1 MAHLQGA
8 KIASG
13 TAEAA
18 KKMSSS
24 MMADMGKMGLAI
36 KQPMA
41 HGVSKSVAAGTAA
54 AAGKSTLNKVLTHP
68 VTLIGFGFVLC
79 YLVYKYRKDIIAV
92 SEEE

>member
-1 MAHLQGA
+1 MAHVHGP
-8 KIASG
+8 KIATG

-24 MMADMGKMGLAI
+24 MADMGKMGLAI

-41 HGVSKSVAAGTAA
+41 HGVSHSIAAGTAA
-54 AAGKSTLNKVLTHP
+54 AAGKSTLKKVLTHP
-68 VTLIGFGFVLC
+68 VTLIGLGFVLG